1 MWLAWSVRKGANAGP
16 LDRTGRRGIIH
27 QEQMPATRN
36 WRSEA
41 SKRTRTMLARL
52 ITFWHDVRA
61 SLWAL
66 PVAAVLL
73 AVAVAIAA
81 SQFKIAES
89 AHPAWYLFSGDA
101 GDVSSFLANLTTAM
115 VTLATLV
122 VSITMVVLT
131 LAAQQLGPRLIA
143 SFMSDR
149 KTQVALALFVGTAA
163 YLLILLRISSGS
175 SEGASNLAL
184 TFASLLV
191 GLNVL
196 VLPVFVHHLA
206 RSIVADNV
214 IKRVGATLDE
224 AVRNMLPGNRAD
236 GIDTRLW
243 EARESDA
250 PVKLPEGGYIQV
262 IDADR
267 LVSAAADNDAMII
280 LKHRAGQHV
289 LPGNV
294 CALVRPGLALT
305 DDLQKSIEH
314 SVFFGQERTPV
325 QDLEFSLRQLVEVGV
340 RALSP
345 GQNDPYTA
353 IAVIDRIALSL
364 RLIMDRGPPRTAW
377 RDDKG
382 KVRLLVPVSTFEGFL
397 DAAFDQLR
405 QCGAG
410 HPSVIIRLAEKLAQ
424 LRELADAEQR
434 PAIEKHLRLVLAAG
448 QRHIEEPADR
458 TDLERR
464 VAAALGEETT
474 VASA

>member
-1 MWLAWSVRKGANAGP
+1 
-16 LDRTGRRGIIH
+16 
-27 QEQMPATRN
+27 MPAIRHLAL
-36 WRSEA
+36 RG
-41 SKRTRTMLARL
+41 KQRTRAMLARL
-52 ITFWHDVRA
+52 ITFWHAMRA

-66 PVAAVLL
+66 PVTAVLL
-73 AVAVAIAA
+73 AVVLAGAA
-81 SQFKIAES
+81 SQFKIAAS
-89 AHPAWYLFSGDA
+89 PHPAWYLFSGGA

-122 VSITMVVLT
+122 ISITMVVLT
-131 LAAQQLGPRLIA
+131 LAAQQLGPRLIV
-143 SFMSDR
+143 SFISDR
-149 KTQVALALFVGTAA
+149 KTQAALALFVGTAA

-191 GLNVL
+191 GLSVL
-196 VLPVFVHHLA
+196 ALPIFVHHLA

-224 AVRNMLPGNRAD
+224 AVRNMLPGSRAD

-250 PVKLPEGGYIQV
+250 PVRLPEGGYIQV

-280 LKHRAGQHV
+280 LKHRAGQHL
-289 LPGNV
+289 LPGSV

-305 DDLQKSIEH
+305 DDLQTLIEH
-314 SVFFGQERTPV
+314 SMLFGQERTPV
-325 QDLEFSLRQLVEVGV
+325 QDLEFSLHQLVEVGV

-364 RLIMDRGPPRTAW
+364 RLMMDRGPRSTAW

-464 VAAALGEETT
+464 VAAALEEETT
-474 VASA
+474 AVSA

>member
-1 MWLAWSVRKGANAGP
+1 ML
-16 LDRTGRRGIIH
+16 
-27 QEQMPATRN
+27 TR
-36 WRSEA
+36 
-41 SKRTRTMLARL
+41 LV
-52 ITFWHDVRA
+52 TFWDAVRA

-73 AVAVAIAA
+73 AVLLAFGA
-81 SQFKIAES
+81 SLVRITS
-89 AHPAWYLFSGDA
+89 DHPAWYLFSGDA

-131 LAAQQLGPRLIA
+131 LAARQLGPRLIV

-149 KTQVALALFVGTAA
+149 KTQAALALFVGTAA
-163 YLLILLRISSGS
+163 YLLTLLRISSGS

-191 GLNVL
+191 GLSVL
-196 VLPVFVHHLA
+196 ALPVFVHHLA
-206 RSIVADNV
+206 RSIIADNV
-214 IKRVGATLDE
+214 IMRVGATLDE

-236 GIDTRLW
+236 GVDTRLW

-250 PVKLPEGGYIQV
+250 PVRLPEGGYIQI

-280 LKHRAGQHV
+280 LKHRAGQHL
-289 LPGNV
+289 LPGSV

-305 DDLQKSIEH
+305 DDLQTSIEH
-314 SVFFGQERTPV
+314 SVLFGQERTPV

-382 KVRLLVPVSTFEGFL
+382 KVRLLVPVSTFEGLL
-397 DAAFDQLR
+397 DAAFAQLR

-424 LRELADAEQR
+424 LCELADAEQR
-434 PAIEKHLRLVLAAG
+434 PTLEKQLCLVLAAG

-458 TDLERR
+458 DDLERR
-464 VAAALGEETT
+464 VATALDEKAKTT
-474 VASA
+474 LAPA